1 MSDVDKDRQ
10 DLEVIRQLI
19 ADVRAKRAV
28 VVTTN
33 AARFEAERQHL
44 EATQK
49 LSDAWSQIRKRIEH
63 EADDSEEKK

>member
-1 MSDVDKDRQ
+1 MSDADQDRQ

-33 AARFEAERQHL
+33 AAWFEADRQHS